1 MKKKAIEYTLKAT
14 KQEFT
19 IAKIK
24 GAEDAQAYA
33 RNFYHEDILIYE
45 SSFIMLLNQANN
57 VMGYAKIS
65 QGGICSTVVDVR
77 IIAKYAK
84 EAMATGVIFIHNH
97 PSGELRPS
105 EQDNRITN
113 IIKEA
118 LKLFDIRLLDS
129 IIISETGYY
138 SYNDEGLI

>member
-1 MKKKAIEYTLKAT
+1 MKKKAVEYTINVT

-45 SSFIMLLNQANN
+45 SSYIMLLNQANN

-65 QGGICSTVVDVR
+65 QGGICLTVVDVR
-77 IIAKYAK
+77 IIAKYAI
-84 EAMATGVIFIHNH
+84 EAMATGVIFVHNH
-97 PSGELRPS
+97 PSGTLSPS
-105 EQDNRITN
+105 QEDRKIT
-113 IIKEA
+113 IRIKEA
-118 LKLFDIRLLDS
+118 LKLLDIKLLDS
-129 IIISETGYY
+129 IIISDTGYY
-138 SYNDEGLI
+138 SFNNEGLI